1 MILLANIVSFAAG
14 VFSIISVWQKNKS
27 KLLIYQIIEPILT
40 GISDFLLQA
49 YSGVVC
55 NAVAVIRNILCKF
68 SIDKKIISF
77 YMILFYIGYILFFIK
92 DIISFIPLIASL
104 IYTIIIVMSENV
116 NKIRIGVIINNSL
129 WIIYDLIFQNYF
141 SALRDFV
148 LVLNAIL
155 TLVKKDI

>member
-1 MILLANIVSFAAG
+1 MIFLANIVSFAAG

-49 YSGVVC
+49 YSGCVC
-55 NAVAVIRNILCKF
+55 NVVAVIRNILCKF